1 MPLLELAERALLN
14 NTFFPLV
21 PSAISDTSNSATQ
34 ALPSTAVTA
43 DFIREIL
50 QLTSVKINS
59 DVKADREKL
68 SRLLEL
74 EIDYEG
80 GFQSHKFTNTT
91 SLPVYVEVREF
102 MPKVKL
108 GDTMITDI
116 FGTNGIVG
124 GGVGVAYSPPGW
136 YRDWETDRKSTRLNS
151 SHRL

>member
-124 GGVGVAYSPPGW
+124 GGVDVAYEIAGARNTIEAGMKLAELINRSI
-136 YRDWETDRKSTRLNS
+136 S
-151 SHRL
+151 